1 MAVTQEL
8 VYIHHITLTDLNY
21 VCSNEKGGKNRTLMC
36 YPRGLIWPT
45 ATLKR
50 FQSIKL
56 THESCL
62 THYFCLTEQ
71 SVPWCNIKIYT
82 KKKKIK
88 KPQNKLCFL
97 CDVTLGD
104 LCWCHIF
111 LWEAS
116 AAPLSSLCPFSGKPA
131 KKLIFL
137 FKKLKLN
144 CDDAVYKCC
153 VWVACT
159 YSVCIVIQHHKVAV
173 ADVETWQVIASI
185 LGIKDVFIHHIGR
198 PSGFWCVP
206 SVKTLTRCNCRY
218 KHTQFVLS
226 QKKIIILSVQ
236 NSGNCDTIWI
246 SWLNTP
252 LSRKRTQQYYL
263 LIAMHWH
270 LRSNLPN
277 WPIFPKNVIHFLSC
291 DLVGE
296 ISDIQD
302 SVHLWG

>member
-8 VYIHHITLTDLNY
+8 VYIHHITLIDLNY

-36 YPRGLIWPT
+36 YPRRLIWPT

-82 KKKKIK
+82 KKKIK
-88 KPQNKLCFL
+88 KPPKQTMFSL
-97 CDVTLGD
+97 
-104 LCWCHIF
+104 WCYFGGSVLMPYFSLRSFSCSSFFFVSIF
-111 LWEAS
+111 WKA
-116 AAPLSSLCPFSGKPA
+116 C
-131 KKLIFL
+131 KKVDFL